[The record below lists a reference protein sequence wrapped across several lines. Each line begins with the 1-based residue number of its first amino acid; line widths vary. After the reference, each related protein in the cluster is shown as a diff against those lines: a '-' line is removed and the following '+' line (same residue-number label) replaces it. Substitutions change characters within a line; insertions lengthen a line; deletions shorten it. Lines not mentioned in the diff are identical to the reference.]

1 MPVRCET
8 VLIDPQN
15 PQRESINRAAVVIR
29 AGGLVAYPTETYYA
43 LGADALNEGALRK
56 VYDVKGRSF
65 LKALTV
71 IIDRQESLFSVVQE
85 VPPEAEK
92 LMERFWPGPLTII
105 FAARSN
111 VPNLLTA
118 GAGKVGVRVPSALAA
133 RALASAA
140 GSPLTA
146 TSANPSGEGGF
157 TIAKEVSDALGEK
170 IDLILDGGETP
181 GGNAS
186 SILDVTFS
194 PPLLIRAG
202 AIPKEMLEGCLR
214 LKISGP

>member
-1 MPVRCET
+1 MAVRCET
-8 VLIDPQN
+8 VRIDPQK
-15 PQRESINRAAVVIR
+15 PQTESINRAAGIIR

-43 LGADALNEGALRK
+43 LGADALNEGAVKK

-65 LKALTV
+65 VKALTV
-71 IIDRQESLFSVVQE
+71 IIDRRESLFSLVQE
-85 VPPEAEK
+85 VPQEAEK

-105 FAARSN
+105 FTAREN
-111 VPNLLTA
+111 VPDLLTS
-118 GAGKVGVRVPSALAA
+118 GTGKVGVRVPSLVAA
-133 RALASAA
+133 RALANAT

-146 TSANPSGEGGF
+146 TSANPSGEGAF
-157 TIAKEVSDALGEK
+157 TVAKEVSETLGEK

-181 GGNAS
+181 GGDAS

-202 AIPKEMLEGCLR
+202 AIPREMLEGCLR
-214 LKISGP
+214 LKISEP